1 MGFYVRLAN
10 TEGQSGFYYPE
21 KILTREQ
28 IIGFWE
34 HASDDAK
41 REIRDMALFQESKG
55 KLLKNEELNREAK
68 VKMVET

>member
-41 REIRDMALFQESKG
+41 REIRGMVGIWRCSRNRRESS
-55 KLLKNEELNREAK
+55 
-68 VKMVET
+68 